1 GPTMRSEACVPLQI
15 CFFFIVSSTASGSTR
30 FLYPSERRMTSR
42 YALNPCCYLPAGA
55 VAARTSR
62 GWSMPANLGDLFV
75 SCKTSF
81 NDEKTPPSDCRS
93 DSDSARTCVNN
104 PHGFN
109 STLIELNRLN
119 FVTVPFLSKSSRKQE
134 FFTLNGR
141 RRRFGKD
148 REATASYLR

>member
-1 GPTMRSEACVPLQI
+1 MPYKSV
-15 CFFFIVSSTASGSTR
+15 FFFIVSSTASGSTR

-75 SCKTSF
+75 SCKTGF
-81 NDEKTPPSDCRS
+81 NDEKTPPPDCRS

-141 RRRFGKD
+141 RRRFGTD
-148 REATASYLR
+148 RAATASYLR